1 MSFFDKFKSRAGNVA
16 DAASDV
22 AKNAAKQT
30 KNLASVGRI
39 KIAITSEEDKMKK
52 AYTELGRLFYRDFE
66 SETEADMEEY
76 QPWIDKITDAKN
88 QIARL
93 NDEIVKIR
101 TEEPDEETPAEEI
114 LDETAET
121 VEEAVDAVEDA
132 AEEVAEEVDDA
143 AEEVVDKA
151 VDAAEEAPTVDTF
164 YVDETHFEG

>member
-30 KNLASVGRI
+30 KNLASVGRL
-39 KIAITSEEDKMKK
+39 KLAITSEEDKMKK

-66 SETEADMEEY
+66 SETQADMEEY
-76 QPWIDKITDAKN
+76 QPWIDKVTDAKN

-101 TEEPDEETPAEEI
+101 TEETEEEI
-114 LDETAET
+114 SADDIIEEAADAVEET
-121 VEEAVDAVEDA
+121 VEEVADA
-132 AEEVAEEVDDA
+132 AEEVADQVADA
-143 AEEVVDKA
+143 AEEA
-151 VDAAEEAPTVDTF
+151 PAPTVDTF